1 MSRLTDDLDR
11 IGDEAEPAPLV
22 LDAAV
27 AGRDQAAVEAAAAVL
42 AEGGD
47 VAKAARAALV
57 AAGAQDLALRAILF
71 SVKDASATAWATSR
85 NTQAVDVVH
94 AMAGYLGTVDDAEA
108 RSTVPTGRRFVVPTE
123 PLWAGYRGHVVY
135 LPADDRGAVTL
146 AMAFRILEEILEPE
160 PEEADAAHAI
170 IESLRHAEA
179 AFSEETDASKVL
191 SEAAIEAA
199 IARVGDRATMGA
211 APPVRDGRS
220 LALVDVHGNAV
231 VLAFGEELARLPVPA
246 IVDRGGRP
254 WVVLAAEV
262 DCSAPVLGLVHA
274 LVDRAVPPAVAIAA
288 TRFALGVGASVSVE
302 ADVEPHVREGLVRRG
317 HAVDTVTRAA
327 GSLVA
332 VVVDDAFGRHA
343 LGDPRV
349 ASFVR
354 VVQRASTS
362 DQA

>member
-11 IGDEAEPAPLV
+11 IGDDTEPTPIS

-27 AGRDQAAVEAAAAVL
+27 AGREQAAVEAAAAVL
-42 AEGGD
+42 AAGGD
-47 VAKAARAALV
+47 VAQAARAALG
-57 AAGAQDLALRAILF
+57 AASAQDLALRGILF
-71 SVKDASATAWATSR
+71 AVSDASATSWSTSR

-94 AMAGYLGTVDDAEA
+94 AMAGYLGTVEDAAA
-108 RSTVPTGRRFVVPTE
+108 RSTVPTGHRFVVPSE

-135 LPADDRGAVTL
+135 LPADDQGAVAL

-179 AFSEETDASKVL
+179 AFSEETSAERVL

-211 APPVRDGRS
+211 APAVRDGRS
-220 LALVDVHGNAV
+220 LALVDVHGNALV
-231 VLAFGEELARLPVPA
+231 IAFGDELERLPVPA
-246 IVDRGGRP
+246 ILDRGGRP

-274 LVDRAVPPAVAIAA
+274 LVDRAVEPGVAIAS
-288 TRFALGVGASVSVE
+288 TRFALGVGAAVAVE

-317 HAVDTVTRAA
+317 HVVETVTRAA

-332 VVVDDAFGRHA
+332 VVIDEAFGRHA

>member
-1 MSRLTDDLDR
+1 M
-11 IGDEAEPAPLV
+11 A
-22 LDAAV
+22 
-27 AGRDQAAVEAAAAVL
+27 Q
-42 AEGGD
+42 
-47 VAKAARAALV
+47 AARAALG
-57 AAGAQDLALRAILF
+57 AASAQDLALRGILF
-71 SVKDASATAWATSR
+71 AVSDASATSWSTSR

-94 AMAGYLGTVDDAEA
+94 AMAGYLGTVEDAAA
-108 RSTVPTGRRFVVPTE
+108 RSTVPTGHRFVVPSE

-135 LPADDRGAVTL
+135 LPADDQGAVAL

-179 AFSEETDASKVL
+179 AFSEETSAERVPPRRPSRPP
-191 SEAAIEAA
+191 SPGSA
-199 IARVGDRATMGA
+199 IARPWAPPCRARRTEPRARRRPRQRPGDRLRRRARASAGA
-211 APPVRDGRS
+211 RHPRPGRPS
-220 LALVDVHGNAV
+220 LGRA
-231 VLAFGEELARLPVPA
+231 
-246 IVDRGGRP
+246 RGGGG
-254 WVVLAAEV
+254 LLG
-262 DCSAPVLGLVHA
+262 PVLGLVHA
-274 LVDRAVPPAVAIAA
+274 LVDRAVEPGVAIAS
-288 TRFALGVGASVSVE
+288 TRFALGVGAAVAVE

-317 HAVDTVTRAA
+317 HVVETVTRAA

-332 VVVDDAFGRHA
+332 VVIDEAFGRHA